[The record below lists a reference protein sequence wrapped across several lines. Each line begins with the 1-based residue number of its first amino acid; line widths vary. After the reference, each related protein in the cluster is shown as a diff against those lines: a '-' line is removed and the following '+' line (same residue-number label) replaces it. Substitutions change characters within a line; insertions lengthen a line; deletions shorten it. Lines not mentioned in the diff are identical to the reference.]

1 MEAVMRYAA
10 FCGLVAA
17 ILVGCGD
24 RGARQDGSAGED
36 PAAVD
41 SRPDVAAS
49 NPERA
54 GRDASTLAAA
64 ARGTALPGHLPAAD
78 ARAAVPGDSS
88 GRSPGTA
95 SERAMPFAPP
105 ADASSAPAIAESRF
119 LRNGRLRADAMGV
132 FNDGPG
138 WSKLARDFE
147 NDGLSDPDA
156 RDLHLLFGDWLATT
170 LGRHDLEFADFGC
183 GRSLCLATIPL
194 SGPDALAAYQGWSR
208 QERKT
213 SPMPLPVFVESAFTW
228 PDGRRE
234 MRLMFSTD
242 PHSAAIGTP

>member
-1 MEAVMRYAA
+1 
-10 FCGLVAA
+10 
-17 ILVGCGD
+17 
-24 RGARQDGSAGED
+24 
-36 PAAVD
+36 
-41 SRPDVAAS
+41 
-49 NPERA
+49 
-54 GRDASTLAAA
+54 
-64 ARGTALPGHLPAAD
+64 
-78 ARAAVPGDSS
+78 
-88 GRSPGTA
+88 
-95 SERAMPFAPP
+95 MPFAPP

-194 SGPDALAAYQGWSR
+194 SGPDAQTAYQGWSR